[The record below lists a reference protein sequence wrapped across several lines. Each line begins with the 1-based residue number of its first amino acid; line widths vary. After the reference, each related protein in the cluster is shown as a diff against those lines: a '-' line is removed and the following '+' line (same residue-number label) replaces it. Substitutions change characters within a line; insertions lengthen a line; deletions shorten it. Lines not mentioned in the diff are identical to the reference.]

1 MTRHP
6 DPAHGDDHRLA
17 EALRAGRPGAI
28 GHVYNVYGPHLF
40 EYADV
45 LLGDRNLAVESVRAA
60 LVASGADP
68 AAVPGPGRFRSW
80 LYGLVRDECLGRLGV
95 RPEEPVTRARPLA
108 AVGASAEH
116 ATVGRALHE
125 FQDLQDRP
133 PVREVAVPI
142 VPPEHPDASAEF
154 LAAAALEATAATKV
168 TPASASGDVLGKV
181 VAGARAVPPADG
193 SGTGT
198 GKSRRSG
205 PFQAAAA
212 AAARVRVRRA
222 RFVVIAAGAA
232 AAVVLTGLLVV
243 AQSPGGGPP
252 PSGAVA
258 APESS
263 APPPPPP
270 ATPSPSGTPKAEKS
284 EKPKKAKART
294 RPATSGRG
302 RLAIS
307 DSDCR
312 GIGVAGLGG
321 SCTVR
326 LTARGG
332 PVRWS
337 VSSVDGLGVSASGG
351 GSLAKGRTAT
361 VTVRVRPSIGCYARG
376 GGTGSVSFAPG
387 GSAAVSFTCWRR

>member
-6 DPAHGDDHRLA
+6 DPAHGDDGRLA

-45 LLGDRNLAVESVRAA
+45 LLGDRDLAVDSVRAA
-60 LVASGADP
+60 LIASGADP
-68 AAVPGPGRFRSW
+68 AAVPDPDRFRSW

-95 RPEEPVTRARPLA
+95 RPEEPVTLSGRLA
-108 AVGASAEH
+108 AVGASAEQ
-116 ATVGRALHE
+116 ATVGHVLQARA
-125 FQDLQDRP
+125 
-133 PVREVAVPI
+133 PVQETAVPI
-142 VPPEHPDASAEF
+142 VSPEHRDASAEF
-154 LAAAALEATAATKV
+154 LTAAALEATGATPV
-168 TPASASGDVLGKV
+168 PVPAPEPRDGGEALGKV
-181 VAGARAVPPADG
+181 VAGARAVPPAKNT
-193 SGTGT
+193 GTGT
-198 GKSRRSG
+198 SRRSG
-205 PFQAAAA
+205 PFQVAAAAA

-222 RFVVIAAGAA
+222 RFVVIGAGAA
-232 AAVVLTGLLVV
+232 AAVALTGLLVL
-243 AQSPGGGPP
+243 AQSPEGGPP
-252 PSGAVA
+252 PAGAAA
-258 APESS
+258 APASS
-263 APPPPPP
+263 APASPPP
-270 ATPSPSGTPKAEKS
+270 ASPSPSRTPKAEKS
-284 EKPKKAKART
+284 EKPERTKART
-294 RPATSGRG
+294 RPATSKRG
-302 RLAIS
+302 RLSIS
-307 DSDCR
+307 DSGCR

-337 VSSVDGLGVSASGG
+337 VASVDGLGVSASGG